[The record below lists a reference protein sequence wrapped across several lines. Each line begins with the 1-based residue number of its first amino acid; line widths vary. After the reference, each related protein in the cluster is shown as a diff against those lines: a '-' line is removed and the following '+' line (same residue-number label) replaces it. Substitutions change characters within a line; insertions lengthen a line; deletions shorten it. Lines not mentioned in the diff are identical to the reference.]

1 VTLLLSGLCN
11 LQKVEQRERE
21 DEAAGNRKHAGGSG
35 DGKGKH
41 RPKKMPVAETMPSSM
56 GRRVV
61 PIIDAALRAK
71 VEAAAAKKLKA
82 KVLVHLFILMGLLQ
96 CGIVITV

>member
-1 VTLLLSGLCN
+1 MCN

-21 DEAAGNRKHAGGSG
+21 DEAAGTQKHAGGSG

-41 RPKKMPVAETMPSSM
+41 RPKKLPMAETKPSPM

-61 PIIDAALRAK
+61 PVIGAALRAK
-71 VEAAAAKKLKA
+71 VEAAAAKKQKA
-82 KVLVHLFILMGLLQ
+82 KVLL
-96 CGIVITV
+96 

>member
-1 VTLLLSGLCN
+1 MRQLVIANMLVAVVTAKAN
-11 LQKVEQRERE
+11 
-21 DEAAGNRKHAGGSG
+21 
-35 DGKGKH
+35 
-41 RPKKMPVAETMPSSM
+41 TSSM